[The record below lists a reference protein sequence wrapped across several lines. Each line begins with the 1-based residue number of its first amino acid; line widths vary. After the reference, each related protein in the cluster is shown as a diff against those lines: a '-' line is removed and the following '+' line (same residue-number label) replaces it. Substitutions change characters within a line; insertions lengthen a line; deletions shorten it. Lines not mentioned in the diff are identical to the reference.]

1 MFRRKHIFIS
11 IVLLILSV
19 MAMYNYMYKSHR
31 DIATE
36 VPDFSM
42 ESKALGADFLKDTE
56 KSTAK
61 YVDKTIQISGK
72 VTEIE
77 SDNFTL
83 DQLIVCYADSTT
95 IKEVQINSNVYVKG
109 RSIGYDELLG
119 LVKLDQISIIHH

>member
-42 ESKALGADFLKDTE
+42 ESKALGADFLKDT
-56 KSTAK
+56 
-61 YVDKTIQISGK
+61 GK

>member
-1 MFRRKHIFIS
+1 
-11 IVLLILSV
+11 
-19 MAMYNYMYKSHR
+19 MYKSHR